1 MSNTLNVNEVSKAHF
16 DPKEQEVELQAV
28 KNCWEELLDFNTELK
43 ENIDRMLEK
52 AKENIR
58 QYKKRLKP
66 VTDHMKLCV
75 MASPNCEVHCI

>member
-1 MSNTLNVNEVSKAHF
+1 MSNKHNVNEVSRVHV

-28 KNCWEELLDFNTELK
+28 KNHCEELLDFNTELK
-43 ENIDRMLEK
+43 ENTNRMLEK

-58 QYKKRLKP
+58 HYKKCIKA